1 MIYRSRGA
9 MGIVGAALLATGG
22 QLASFAGYAAETA
35 PPAGAPA
42 ETEAN
47 EAIEIVVTGSR
58 IPTPIDK
65 VAAKVTI
72 VDAAQID
79 KAGVSTD
86 VLDIL
91 RKTVPSF
98 QGRGNTGNSNANNTN
113 QNTAGGAQLQLHN
126 LDTLILVNG

>member
-1 MIYRSRGA
+1 MIHRSRGA
-9 MGIVGAALLATGG
+9 VGIVGTAFLAAGG
-22 QLASFAGYAAETA
+22 QLVSFSGCAAEA
-35 PPAGAPA
+35 EPPAGASA
-42 ETEAN
+42 ETEVT
-47 EAIEIVVTGSR
+47 EAMEIVVTGSR

-113 QNTAGGAQLQLHN
+113 QNTAEIGRAS
-126 LDTLILVNG
+126 

>member
-9 MGIVGAALLATGG
+9 MGIVGTAFLAAGG
-22 QLASFAGYAAETA
+22 QLVSFAGYAAETE
-35 PPAGAPA
+35 PPSGGSA
-42 ETEAN
+42 EPEATEAM
-47 EAIEIVVTGSR
+47 EIVVTGSR
-58 IPTPIDK
+58 IPTAIDK

-98 QGRGNTGNSNANNTN
+98 QGRGNAGNSNANNTH
-113 QNTAGGAQLQLHN
+113 QNTAGRAESQLHN
-126 LDTLILVNG
+126 LDTLV